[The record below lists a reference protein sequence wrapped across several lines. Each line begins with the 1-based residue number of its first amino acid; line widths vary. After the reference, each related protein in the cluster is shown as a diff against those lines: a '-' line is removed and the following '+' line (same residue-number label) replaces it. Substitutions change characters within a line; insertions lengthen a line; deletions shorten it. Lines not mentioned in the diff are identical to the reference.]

1 MRYLPEGRG
10 RGSRTWMVEV
20 LSLMSRR
27 MSRTPYGAYLRASGV
42 MMFVCHASEQDE
54 SAKNDG

>member
-1 MRYLPEGRG
+1 
-10 RGSRTWMVEV
+10 MVEV

-27 MSRTPYGAYLRASGV
+27 MSRMPYGAYLRASGV
-42 MMFVCHASEQDE
+42 MMFFLSEGSVEPQVEGVVRHASEQDE